1 MEKKCSIRFLL
12 LGVTLSAAI
21 SLSAGFF
28 AGSQKS
34 WKTYEERIVLLQ
46 QQNEALLAQQETGRE
61 TQSLAESM
69 KTMEPYA
76 YVLLEEN
83 GYVAVYHADREKL
96 FSTTDI
102 LMVDLPED
110 LQEEIRNGKPIE
122 NEAQLY
128 NFLENYTS

>member
-12 LGVTLSAAI
+12 LGIALSAAI
-21 SLSAGFF
+21 SLGAGFL

-34 WKTYEERIVLLQ
+34 WETYEARIALLK
-46 QQNEALLAQQETGRE
+46 QQNEALLSQQEASRE
-61 TQSLAESM
+61 EGLAESM
-69 KTMEPYA
+69 NALEPYA

-83 GYVAVYHADREKL
+83 GYVAVYHADRETL

-102 LMVDLPED
+102 LMESLPGD
-110 LQEEIRNGKPIE
+110 LQEEIRGGKPIMT
-122 NEAQLY
+122 EAELY

>member
-12 LGVTLSAAI
+12 LGIT
-21 SLSAGFF
+21 LSAGFF

-46 QQNEALLAQQETGRE
+46 QQNEALLARQETGGAA
-61 TQSLAESM
+61 QSLAESM
-69 KTMEPYA
+69 KPVEPYA
-76 YVLLEEN
+76 YVLLEED
-83 GYVAVYHADREKL
+83 GYVAVYHWDRKNL

-102 LMVDLPED
+102 SVADLPQD
-110 LQEEIRNGKPIE
+110 LQEEIREGKPIE